1 MITLIN
7 SRQIVYFQHIKVFSF
22 DWKLMIMIKA
32 FHNSTT
38 YDVGKP
44 RYWKHKWLKRNV
56 SFLNNSWCWPHFLC
70 QYDISFESLFRLWM
84 NQSFHFQIRSN
95 LVYTTICRT
104 IYWIGYESK
113 WFFLFN
119 LCWTKPISIEKIGNE
134 NCRSVF
140 LKLKEFRKWQNW

>member
-95 LVYTTICRT
+95 LVYTTIYRIANILNWLWIEVILFVQSMLNKT
-104 IYWIGYESK
+104 NIYWIDPQWKFAGLYF
-113 WFFLFN
+113 WN
-119 LCWTKPISIEKIGNE
+119 
-134 NCRSVF
+134 
-140 LKLKEFRKWQNW
+140 